1 MQPELLQAITET
13 LQEEMPELL
22 TATNEGLSSTTTE
35 LKTLNEI
42 SLDKISTDFKNYSSS
57 IEKAIN
63 NTDASAKNAKASASW
78 ASDSA
83 SDAARSASDA
93 ERYAQDAAQSAR
105 DAASSASDAASSAS
119 SQSGSVEVHHR
130 GIDSGLAGSP
140 TKVENNLFELANG
153 GLKEDEVLSVL
164 QKGEAIF
171 TSKQLATLGQS
182 VNSLV
187 LLNDLQQKQLQI
199 GLTQGF
205 NNNINSTV
213 PREGNNISFGDINI
227 NMTGVEN
234 QEQFG
239 SALKNNIKSIFAQAV
254 AGI

>member
-1 MQPELLQAITET
+1 MNKKVI
-13 LQEEMPELL
+13 
-22 TATNEGLSSTTTE
+22 N
-35 LKTLNEI
+35 
-42 SLDKISTDFKNYSSS
+42 FKESV
-57 IEKAIN
+57 
-63 NTDASAKNAKASASW
+63 SW
-78 ASDSA
+78 A
-83 SDAARSASDA
+83 
-93 ERYAQDAAQSAR
+93 
-105 DAASSASDAASSAS
+105 
-119 SQSGSVEVHHR
+119 
-130 GIDSGLAGSP
+130 L
-140 TKVENNLFELANG
+140 NG
-153 GLKEDEVLSVL
+153 VQIKINRLETVVYQWKPDNECKEDEVLSVL

-205 NNNINSTV
+205 NNNVNSAV

-227 NMTGVEN
+227 NITGVEN